1 MATLLVVR
9 RKEEKARRVNIF
21 CMMSRGCRAWRR
33 HCRLEKQGRGWTLGE
48 TMNHLQ
54 GVYNEQ
60 GEAGFS
66 ILLAEEK
73 STVSSVVLH
82 SEISGLLVAC
92 QISFPLFSD
101 CSQIIA
107 LC

>member
-21 CMMSRGCRAWRR
+21 FMMNRGCRAWRR

-54 GVYNEQ
+54 GAYNEQ

-73 STVSSVVLH
+73 SAVPSVVLH
-82 SEISGLLVAC
+82 SEISGLLVAR
-92 QISFPLFSD
+92 QISFPLFSNGA
-101 CSQIIA
+101 QIIA